1 MNREDFLKNFI
12 DVLQTEDEINFD
24 TKLEDIEEWD
34 SLSMISTVA
43 FLDKDFSVKVS
54 IDDIKNFKTVE
65 DIAKK
70 VGL

>member
-1 MNREDFLKNFI
+1 MNREDFLESFK
-12 DVLQTEDEINFD
+12 DVLQTEEEINFD
-24 TKLEDIEEWD
+24 TMLGNIEEWD

>member
-1 MNREDFLKNFI
+1 MNKVDFLEKFV
-12 DVLQTEDEINFD
+12 DVLQTEDDIDFD

-43 FLDKDFSVKVS
+43 FLDKDFSIKVS
-54 IDDIKNFKTVE
+54 IEEVKNFKTVG

-70 VGL
+70 AGL

>member
-1 MNREDFLKNFI
+1 MNREDFLENFK
-12 DVLQTEDEINFD
+12 DVLQTDEEINFN
-24 TKLEDIEEWD
+24 TMLGDIEEWD

-43 FLDKDFSVKVS
+43 FLDKDFSIKVS

>member
-1 MNREDFLKNFI
+1 MNKVDFLEKFV
-12 DVLQTEDEINFD
+12 DVLQTEDDIDFD

-43 FLDKDFSVKVS
+43 FLDKDFSIKVS
-54 IDDIKNFKTVE
+54 IEEVKNFETVG

-70 VGL
+70 AGL

>member
-1 MNREDFLKNFI
+1 MNREDFLKIFI